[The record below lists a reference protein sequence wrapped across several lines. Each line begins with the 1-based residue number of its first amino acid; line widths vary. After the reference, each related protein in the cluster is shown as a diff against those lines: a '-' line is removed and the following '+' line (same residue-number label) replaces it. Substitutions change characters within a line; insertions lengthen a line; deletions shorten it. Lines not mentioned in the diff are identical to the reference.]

1 MKNVTVIN
9 NLGLRASYGLQGN
22 IDKNTSPY
30 LIGIYDQTTILPG
43 NSEDAIRPSSAPNPD
58 LRWEKTQSANIGMDL
73 SLWDNI
79 ISLSVDYYYRK
90 GTDLIGLRMLPL
102 ETGYTST
109 TVNRLQR

>member
-43 NSEDAIRPSSAPNPD
+43 NSEDASVRAVPQSRSALGKDPIRKHRNGFVA
-58 LRWEKTQSANIGMDL
+58 LGQHHLFECGLLL
-73 SLWDNI
+73 S
-79 ISLSVDYYYRK
+79 
-90 GTDLIGLRMLPL
+90 
-102 ETGYTST
+102 
-109 TVNRLQR
+109 